1 MFKRA
6 GRFVAANPSLATPA
20 SHEHEPQSP
29 RWSVVA
35 FRRGRDNMRR
45 PRVYRLVWTF
55 EREDKARAKM
65 AKLDPDIYEDKRV
78 CFNGTPV
85 GSSMPSPIVW
95 LWVDSA
101 DGVNAN
107 ADPWSSSRYITRE
120 QGGPERT
127 TDEVRETK

>member
-20 SHEHEPQSP
+20 SHEHEPKPP

-45 PRVYRLVWTF
+45 PRAYRLVWTF

-65 AKLDPDIYEDKRV
+65 AKIDPSIYEDVRV
-78 CFNGTPV
+78 CFDGKPV
-85 GSSMPSPIVW
+85 GSSGLSPIVA
-95 LWVDSA
+95 LWRDSA
-101 DGVNAN
+101 DGVNAG
-107 ADPWSSSRYITRE
+107 ADPWASSRYITRE

-127 TDEVRETK
+127 TDEVRETR